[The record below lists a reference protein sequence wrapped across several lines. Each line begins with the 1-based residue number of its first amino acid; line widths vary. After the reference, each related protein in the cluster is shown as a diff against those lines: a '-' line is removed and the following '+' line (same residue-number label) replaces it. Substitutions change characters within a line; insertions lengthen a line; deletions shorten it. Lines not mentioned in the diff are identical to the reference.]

1 MASKS
6 LPNEHSPIAMGTGSS
21 GAAGRVRPVMA
32 HQGWLSKAV
41 LVCATILML
50 GGTCIMVIEGLS
62 RHLLGVSYFWA
73 EESVRFLLLW
83 SFFLTLGIAGFQ
95 QYHIR
100 TELLVQRFPPALQ
113 RVSWIVASV
122 VGMAFSSIL
131 AYSSIAQ
138 VKRYYTMGM
147 LSESNLEMPMW
158 IIFLAM
164 PIGGTALFLYYAY
177 AGWYAVVWG
186 DPFTPEEKPDTLDH
200 ATLDA
205 LSKGP
210 QL

>member
-1 MASKS
+1 
-6 LPNEHSPIAMGTGSS
+6 MGTGSS

-100 TELLVQRFPPALQ
+100 SELLVQRFPPVLQ
-113 RVSWIVASV
+113 RLSWIVASV
-122 VGMAFSSIL
+122 VGMAFSTIL

-147 LSESNLEMPMW
+147 LSESNLEMPM
-158 IIFLAM
+158 
-164 PIGGTALFLYYAY
+164 
-177 AGWYAVVWG
+177 
-186 DPFTPEEKPDTLDH
+186 
-200 ATLDA
+200 
-205 LSKGP
+205 
-210 QL
+210 

>member
-1 MASKS
+1 MTSNSS
-6 LPNEHSPIAMGTGSS
+6 LSEQSPMTVSTGRSDVT
-21 GAAGRVRPVMA
+21 GRVRPVVEQ
-32 HQGWLSKAV
+32 QGWLSRVV
-41 LVCATILML
+41 LFCATVLML
-50 GGTCIMVIEGLS
+50 SGTGIMVLEGLS
-62 RHLLGVSYFWA
+62 RHFLNISYFWA

-100 TELLVQRFPPALQ
+100 TELLVQRFPPAFQ
-113 RVSWIVASV
+113 RLSWVVASI
-122 VGMAFSSIL
+122 VGMAFSAIL
-131 AYSSIAQ
+131 AYSSIDQ
-138 VKRYYTMGM
+138 VRRYYTMGM

-164 PIGGTALFLYYAY
+164 PVGGIALFLYYAY

-186 DPFTPEEKPDTLDH
+186 DPFMPKEIPEELDH

-205 LSKGP
+205 LSRGP

>member
-6 LPNEHSPIAMGTGSS
+6 LPNEQSKIALGKDSPD
-21 GAAGRVRPVMA
+21 AAGRVRPVMSR
-32 HQGWLSKAV
+32 QGWLSKTV

-50 GGTCIMVIEGLS
+50 GATCIMVLEGLS

-73 EESVRFLLLW
+73 EESVRFLLVW

-100 TELLVQRFPPALQ
+100 TELVVQRLPLALQ
-113 RVSWIVASV
+113 RASWVLASV
-122 VGMAFSSIL
+122 VGMGFASIL

-138 VKRYYTMGM
+138 VRRYYTMGM

-164 PIGGTALFLYYAY
+164 PIGGTVLFLYYAY

-186 DPFTPEEKPDTLDH
+186 DPFTPEEMPETLDH

-205 LSKGP
+205 LSRGP